1 MRPLCTSWTQNPI
14 LGIARYRS
22 SWRNPLLVGQKKKI
36 NYSRR
41 LGMIQHTLSDYVY
54 QHGAIDIATDHDLV
68 EAARSGNE
76 EAFVKLWN
84 HHSKKIFGTVIRI
97 VKNHEDAEDVLQEVC
112 LRSFINIQR
121 FDGRSK
127 IYTWI
132 TRIAINTALMTLRRK
147 RARSPM
153 VTFADAEGWHPLD
166 IPDES
171 IDIEESCARN
181 ERAALLRKAVSC
193 LSPTLQTVIE
203 MYLSQDVSLIE
214 IAELTGISV
223 ARRRLAYFAREL
235 HCANRWIASCIAVDF
250 PHRGIRE
257 QRFGTD
263 SGRDAICGGPKSV
276 EVFLLLTLIFQTSTT
291 QSSMSAKVSFTN

>member
-1 MRPLCTSWTQNPI
+1 MDIDRCGRCVQVGRRIP
-14 LGIARYRS
+14 S
-22 SWRNPLLVGQKKKI
+22 SALPGTVLVGAIPCWLDRKKI

-84 HHSKKIFGTVIRI
+84 HHSKKIFRTVIRI
-97 VKNHEDAEDVLQEVC
+97 VKNREDAEDVLQEVC

-132 TRIAINTALMTLRRK
+132 TRIAINTALMMLRRK

-153 VTFADAEGWHPLD
+153 VTLADADGWHPLD

-181 ERAALLRKAVSC
+181 ERAALLRKAVSS
-193 LSPTLQTVIE
+193 LSPKLQTVIE
-203 MYLSQDVSLIE
+203 MYLSQDMSLIE
-214 IAELTGISV
+214 IAELTGTSV
-223 ARRRLAYFAREL
+223 VAAKSRIFRARAALRKSLDCKLYPIAFSARPEY
-235 HCANRWIASCIAVDF
+235 A
-250 PHRGIRE
+250 
-257 QRFGTD
+257 
-263 SGRDAICGGPKSV
+263 
-276 EVFLLLTLIFQTSTT
+276 
-291 QSSMSAKVSFTN
+291 